1 MKKLTIIT
9 MISAAIIGL
18 SACSSADSEVVVEM
32 EQGNI
37 TKEEFYEELKA
48 SSGEAVLHSLV
59 YAAILEDKYQVD
71 DSYVDEQVDTMK
83 EQYGEAFEM
92 VLQQSGFASEDD
104 YREMLRLHLLEQKAI
119 TEDVEVT
126 DEEIETRYNRLLTE
140 IEASHILVADEELAN
155 DLHKE
160 LVDGGDFA
168 ALAEEHSIDPGS
180 AAEGGKLGFFTAG
193 DMVTE
198 FEDKA
203 YSLEIDQ
210 IGEPVQS
217 THGWHIIKVTNILD
231 TDQEIGSLEDM
242 KDRLK
247 TEIALPRVDES
258 VASTK
263 MRQLFED
270 ANIDVNIKEFED
282 LFTFEDLPEADDLDL
297 E

>member
-160 LVDGGDFA
+160 LIDGGDFA

-180 AAEGGKLGFFTAG
+180 AAEGGKLGIFTAG

-258 VASTK
+258 VASNK
-263 MRQLFED
+263 MRQLFEE
-270 ANIDVNIKEFED
+270 ANIEVNIKEFED

>member
-217 THGWHIIKVTNILD
+217 THGWHIIKVTDIQD
-231 TDQEIGSLEDM
+231 TEKEIDSLEDM

-258 VASTK
+258 VATNK
-263 MRQLFED
+263 MRQLFEE
-270 ANIDVNIKEFED
+270 ANIEVNIKEFED